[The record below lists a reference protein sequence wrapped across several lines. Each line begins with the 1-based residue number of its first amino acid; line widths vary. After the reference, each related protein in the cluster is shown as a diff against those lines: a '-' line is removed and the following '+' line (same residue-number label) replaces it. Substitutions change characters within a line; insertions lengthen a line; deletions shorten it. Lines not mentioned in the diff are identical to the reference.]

1 MKVLVVGSSGF
12 LGGWVKKL
20 LLEENK
26 HEVIEIKGKKDLD
39 LSLIHI

>member
-1 MKVLVVGSSGF
+1 MKVLIVGSGGF

-26 HEVIEIKGKKDLD
+26 HEVIEIKGKRDLD
-39 LSLIHI
+39 ITGSH